1 MAIYTSPA
9 FDRFGHIEGKR
20 IIWEAEGDLF
30 WLEPY
35 GKNSLRF
42 RSSRSLHIRED
53 LNWTLLAPE
62 SDDAAVTITGG
73 KALIKNGSI
82 QAEVLGDGTVNY
94 YNSQGKALLKES
106 WLDMREE
113 ANFSVRKAREYE
125 AISSEAFKIDLYF
138 QAVKGEHI
146 HGLGQDPNDVFDLKG
161 TDLRLEQSNTKVTV
175 PFIVSSLGYGFLW
188 NNPSNGE
195 VTFGENHTHWHVKMA
210 KQIDYIV
217 IAGETPAAIMNTYTG
232 ITGRAPVL
240 PEWAAGFWQCK
251 LRYESQEELL
261 RVAREYKRR
270 NIPLSVIVIDYFHWP
285 KQGDWKF
292 DPRYWP
298 DPQAMVDELNQ
309 MGIHLMVSIWPT
321 VDLRSENY
329 HPMKNK
335 NYLIRAERGASV
347 FKFAYGTCT
356 FVDPMHPGAR
366 KYFWDRVKENYY
378 KYGIKVFWLDET
390 EPSLT
395 PYDYNNTRYYLGNG
409 QEVSSL
415 YPYYYAKTFYDGMKE
430 AGEKDVLTLTR
441 SAWLGSQRNSTIM
454 WSGDIPS
461 TFATLR
467 RQIKA
472 GLNFSYS
479 GIPWWTTDIGGFHG
493 GEVDDPEFK
502 ELLVR
507 WFAFG
512 VFSPI
517 FRLHGKRLP
526 APPSDRND
534 QNAFVPPGAP
544 NEVWSYGEENYR
556 IMVDFIHLRERLIP
570 YIMEQMKK
578 ASVDGTPV
586 MRPLIFDFPQDDAAY
601 DVSDEYL
608 FGPDILVAPVIEY
621 KARKR
626 KVYLPM
632 GASWTDPYSG
642 KTWQGGETAE
652 IEAPLDRIPLFL
664 KNGASLPVVK

>member
-1 MAIYTSPA
+1 MAVYHCPP
-9 FDRFGHIEGKR
+9 FKNFGYIEGKR
-20 IIWEAEGDLF
+20 IIWETEGDLF

-35 GKNSLRF
+35 GKDCLRF
-42 RSSRSLHIRED
+42 RSSKSLHIQD
-53 LNWTLLAPE
+53 LNWTLLPPG
-62 SDDAAVTITGG
+62 SDDAAASVEGD
-73 KALIKNGSI
+73 KAVIKNGKI
-82 QAEVLGDGTVNY
+82 RAEVLGDGTVTY
-94 YNSQGKALLKES
+94 LDSRGKTLLKES
-106 WLDMREE
+106 WQDMREE
-113 ANFSVRKAREYE
+113 ANWNVRKAREFE
-125 AISSEAFKIDLYF
+125 AITSDTFKIDLYF

-161 TDLRLEQSNTKVTV
+161 TDLRLEQRNTKVTI

-188 NNPSNGE
+188 NNPANGE
-195 VTFGENHTHWHVKMA
+195 VKFGENHTHWHVKMA
-210 KQIDYIV
+210 KQIDYMV
-217 IAGETPAAIMNTYTG
+217 IAGDTPAEIMKTYTG

-261 RVAREYKRR
+261 RVAREYKRL

-298 DPQAMVDELNQ
+298 DPQAMVDELNK
-309 MGIHLMVSIWPT
+309 MGIHLMVSVWPT
-321 VDLRSENY
+321 MDMRSENY
-329 HPMKNK
+329 LPMRDK

-347 FKFAYGTCT
+347 FKFAYGACG
-356 FVDPMHPGAR
+356 FIDAMHPGAR
-366 KYFWDRVKENYY
+366 KYLWNRVKENYY
-378 KYGIKVFWLDET
+378 KYGIKVFWLDES

-395 PYDYNNTRYYLGNG
+395 PYDYNNVRYYLGNG

-415 YPYYYAKTFYDGMKE
+415 YPYYYGKAFYDGMKE
-430 AGEKDVLTLTR
+430 EGEKDVLTLTR

-493 GEVDDPEFK
+493 GDIRDSEFK

-526 APPSDRND
+526 CPPSDRND
-534 QNAFVPPGAP
+534 QNCFVPPGAP
-544 NEVWSYGEENYR
+544 NEVWSYGEENCK

-578 ASVDGTPV
+578 ASADGTPV
-586 MRPLIFDFPQDDAAY
+586 MRPLIFDFPEDEAAY
-601 DVSDEYL
+601 EVSDAYL
-608 FGPDILVAPVIEY
+608 FGPDILVAPIIEY
-621 KARKR
+621 QVRKR
-626 KVYLPM
+626 KVYLPK
-632 GASWTDPYSG
+632 GASWLDPYSG
-642 KTWQGGETAE
+642 KTWQGGNT
-652 IEAPLDRIPLFL
+652 IEVDAPLDRIPLFL
-664 KNGASLPVVK
+664 KNNAPLPIVK